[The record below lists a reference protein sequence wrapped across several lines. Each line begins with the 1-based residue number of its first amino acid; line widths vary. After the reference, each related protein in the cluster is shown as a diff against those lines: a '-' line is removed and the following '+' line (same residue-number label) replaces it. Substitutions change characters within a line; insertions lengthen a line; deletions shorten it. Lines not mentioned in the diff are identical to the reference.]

1 VLLSEAPLNPR
12 TNRETMSSIMFE
24 QLGVQ
29 QLLIQLQA
37 VLSLYANDLTTGMF
51 LDIGD
56 GVSYT
61 VPIFSGF
68 AIPHAM
74 MRVNFAGRDV
84 TTYLATLLTER
95 GYNFVSASDLED
107 VRLVKEAL
115 SYVSMD
121 FEEELRQATRDRK
134 RRRTSQTTSAAS
146 HTEETVFNLPKG
158 TSVTL
163 GSERFQCSEAL
174 FKPHL
179 AGKNLPGIVDMV
191 RHSICK
197 CDMDL
202 RKTFYGSIVLSG
214 GSTMLLFLDGRLEKE
229 LRATCNSSMQH
240 LVKVVAPQDRI
251 SSVWKGGAKVAT
263 LPCFQR
269 SWILRADYLR
279 EGPFIVHK
287 CSSVWASGEACT

>member
-1 VLLSEAPLNPR
+1 MGIWHHTFYNELRVDPDSCRVLLSEAPLNPR

-95 GYNFVSASDLED
+95 GYNFVSA
-107 VRLVKEAL
+107 
-115 SYVSMD
+115 
-121 FEEELRQATRDRK
+121 
-134 RRRTSQTTSAAS
+134 
-146 HTEETVFNLPKG
+146 
-158 TSVTL
+158 
-163 GSERFQCSEAL
+163 
-174 FKPHL
+174 
-179 AGKNLPGIVDMV
+179 
-191 RHSICK
+191 
-197 CDMDL
+197 
-202 RKTFYGSIVLSG
+202 
-214 GSTMLLFLDGRLEKE
+214 
-229 LRATCNSSMQH
+229 
-240 LVKVVAPQDRI
+240 
-251 SSVWKGGAKVAT
+251 
-263 LPCFQR
+263 
-269 SWILRADYLR
+269 
-279 EGPFIVHK
+279 
-287 CSSVWASGEACT
+287 